1 MAYVYCMIFIETPVF
16 TEDVL
21 ETLSD
26 EEYGEF
32 QKALSLDP
40 ELGDLIPGGGGLRKV
55 RWSMPG
61 KGKRGGIRVI
71 YYWVVSKDLVYLLL
85 LYKKA
90 RQENLT
96 PDQLAVLKR
105 LVKGELK

>member
-1 MAYVYCMIFIETPVF
+1 MIFIETPIF

-40 ELGDLIPGGGGLRKV
+40 ELGDLIPGGG
-55 RWSMPG
+55 
-61 KGKRGGIRVI
+61 
-71 YYWVVSKDLVYLLL
+71 
-85 LYKKA
+85 
-90 RQENLT
+90 
-96 PDQLAVLKR
+96 
-105 LVKGELK
+105 

>member
-1 MAYVYCMIFIETPVF
+1 MIFIETPIF

-55 RWSMPG
+55 RWSLPG

-71 YYWVVSKDLVYLLL
+71 YYWAVSSDIVYLLL

-96 PDQLAVLKR
+96 PDQVSILKR

>member
-1 MAYVYCMIFIETPVF
+1 MIFIETPIF

-55 RWSMPG
+55 RWSLPG
-61 KGKRGGIRVI
+61 KGKRGGIRGI
-71 YYWVVSKDLVYLLL
+71 YYWAVSSDIVYLLL

-96 PDQLAVLKR
+96 PDQVAILKR